1 MTCCACL
8 KHITCSE
15 VQIIKRI
22 TSALRLFSEDKKS
35 MGKAE
40 CPFQNWQFDWPPIS
54 VVLQSLQQNIF
65 QNIKQWSFKDYKK
78 CPLSIRPS
86 TRFRKDHKDFQ
97 IKICLRPSFNCKMFH
112 SINSTLAILTILSP
126 CTLLTFKTSMW
137 TVEENRDQGRKEATH
152 LRVSMIWA
160 PWAPLQLQKMSLYI
174 YI

>member
-1 MTCCACL
+1 MSTDVHNLLCMFEA
-8 KHITCSE
+8 HN
-15 VQIIKRI
+15 
-22 TSALRLFSEDKKS
+22 LFRGANHQKNYLGTATFFRGQKS

-126 CTLLTFKTSMW
+126 CTLLTFKTSM
-137 TVEENRDQGRKEATH
+137 
-152 LRVSMIWA
+152 
-160 PWAPLQLQKMSLYI
+160 
-174 YI
+174 